1 MRQTVKRFS
10 ICAIFGIISFGLMA
24 CSGHMDQEEAADIV
38 NEFHNCNYEYIKTSV
53 SGVNDDVSSVF
64 EGRIIANPYEEYY
77 RVSDDFS
84 AASVLQEAY
93 ISGAG
98 SNYTMQAKDS
108 SGNIVVQQNTQP
120 SPRYG
125 YGEDLSFTFD
135 RTETIDGAVCEVY
148 KTEYQDTAGGEP
160 SLPNTEEV
168 EFTIR
173 QEYYINPESRQVV
186 RVDTDLEDRVRA
198 NEIIMIMQNQNV
210 SLEEAGEQAE
220 NRDFSSGEI
229 LEVFNIGGNIQVEP
243 LQ

>member
-1 MRQTVKRFS
+1 M
-10 ICAIFGIISFGLMA
+10 
-24 CSGHMDQEEAADIV
+24 
-38 NEFHNCNYEYIKTSV
+38 
-53 SGVNDDVSSVF
+53 
-64 EGRIIANPYEEYY
+64 
-77 RVSDDFS
+77 
-84 AASVLQEAY
+84 
-93 ISGAG
+93 
-98 SNYTMQAKDS
+98 
-108 SGNIVVQQNTQP
+108 
-120 SPRYG
+120 
-125 YGEDLSFTFD
+125 
-135 RTETIDGAVCEVY
+135 
-148 KTEYQDTAGGEP
+148 
-160 SLPNTEEV
+160 PNTEEV

>member
-1 MRQTVKRFS
+1 MKNTIACQT
-10 ICAIFGIISFGLMA
+10 IFQLLPS
-24 CSGHMDQEEAADIV
+24 C
-38 NEFHNCNYEYIKTSV
+38 
-53 SGVNDDVSSVF
+53 
-64 EGRIIANPYEEYY
+64 
-77 RVSDDFS
+77 
-84 AASVLQEAY
+84 QEAY

-198 NEIIMIMQNQNV
+198 NEIIMIMQNQTYRWKRPGNRRKTEIFH
-210 SLEEAGEQAE
+210 LEKYWK
-220 NRDFSSGEI
+220 
-229 LEVFNIGGNIQVEP
+229 
-243 LQ
+243 

>member
-1 MRQTVKRFS
+1 
-10 ICAIFGIISFGLMA
+10 
-24 CSGHMDQEEAADIV
+24 MDQEEAADIV
-38 NEFHNCNYEYIKTSV
+38 NEFHNSNYEYIKTSV

-84 AASVLQEAY
+84 AASVCRKLY
-93 ISGAG
+93 KRSGLKLHHAG
-98 SNYTMQAKDS
+98 QRL